1 MSAKRPSGRKP
12 VSGQS
17 GTGVLLGVGVG
28 VVVEDG
34 GGVGV
39 VVAVFVGVIDAGS
52 FTAAARALGHST
64 SYVSKEITRLEKRL
78 GSRLLNRTTRTISL
92 TDAGRAYYERCRQ
105 IVIDAE
111 NAERSINQLQETP
124 SGLLR
129 INAPVS
135 FGSKY
140 LLDVLSQFMHR
151 YPEVKMEV
159 EFNDRLIDVVAEGYD
174 AVIRVGEIKDSNLVA
189 RKFTSSRGVVVAS
202 PDYLKRKGC
211 PKRAEDLMKHDC
223 IAYSLLPTPTQWDF
237 YKDGVRS
244 SITIDPRVMCNSATI
259 EVAMVMQGIGIT
271 RLPLFT
277 CEQEVASGELQ
288 IILDDYDQIKL
299 DVYAVYPHRQYLTA
313 KVRAFVDFVVDAF
326 V

>member
-1 MSAKRPSGRKP
+1 MIQKVANID
-12 VSGQS
+12 
-17 GTGVLLGVGVG
+17 LL
-28 VVVEDG
+28 DG
-34 GGVGV
+34 
-39 VVAVFVGVIDAGS
+39 VAVFVGVIDAGS

-140 LLDVLSQFMHR
+140 LLDVLAQFMHR

-159 EFNDRLIDVVAEGYD
+159 EFNDRIIDVVAEGYD
-174 AVIRVGEIKDSNLVA
+174 VVIRVGEIKDTSLVA
-189 RKFTSSRGVVVAS
+189 RKFTSSRGVVVVS
-202 PDYLKRKGC
+202 PDYIKRKGC
-211 PKRAEDLMKHDC
+211 PKYAEDLMQHDC
-223 IAYSLLPTPTQWDF
+223 IAYSLLPSPTQWDF

-244 SITIDPRVMCNSATI
+244 SVMIDPRVMCNSAAI

>member
-1 MSAKRPSGRKP
+1 MIQKVAK
-12 VSGQS
+12 
-17 GTGVLLGVGVG
+17 TNVL
-28 VVVEDG
+28 DG
-34 GGVGV
+34 MT
-39 VVAVFVGVIDAGS
+39 VFVGVINAGS

-92 TDAGRAYYERCRQ
+92 TDTGRAYYERSSQ

-111 NAERSINQLQETP
+111 NAERSINQLQENP

-129 INAPVS
+129 INAPGS
-135 FGSKY
+135 FGINY
-140 LLDVLSQFMHR
+140 LLDVLPQFMHR
-151 YPEVKMEV
+151 YPEVKLEV

-174 AVIRVGEIKDSNLVA
+174 VVIRVGDIKDSNLVA

-211 PKRAEDLMKHDC
+211 PKYAEDLVQHDC
-223 IAYSLLPTPTQWDF
+223 IAYSLLPTPTQWSF
-237 YKDGVRS
+237 YKDGVR
-244 SITIDPRVMCNSATI
+244 TNVTVDPRAMCNSSII
-259 EVAMVMQGIGIT
+259 EVAMVVNGIGIT
-271 RLPLFT
+271 QIPLFT
-277 CEQEVASGELQ
+277 CEKEVASGDLK
-288 IILDDYDQIKL
+288 IILEDYDQKTF

-326 V
+326 K

>member
-1 MSAKRPSGRKP
+1 MVQKVA
-12 VSGQS
+12 
-17 GTGVLLGVGVG
+17 TTDLL
-28 VVVEDG
+28 DG
-34 GGVGV
+34 
-39 VVAVFVGVIDAGS
+39 VAVFVGLVNAGS

-92 TDAGRAYYERCRQ
+92 TDAGRAYYERCSQ

-111 NAERSINQLQETP
+111 NAERSINQLQEMP

-135 FGSKY
+135 FGSIY
-140 LLDVLSQFMHR
+140 LLDVLAKFMHR
-151 YPEVKMEV
+151 YPEVKLEV
-159 EFNDRLIDVVAEGYD
+159 ELNDRLIDVVAEGYD
-174 AVIRVGEIKDSNLVA
+174 VVIRVGEIKDSNLVA
-189 RKFTSSRGVVVAS
+189 RKFTSSRGVVIAS
-202 PDYLKRKGC
+202 PDYIKRKGC
-211 PKRAEDLMKHDC
+211 PKQAEDLAQHDC
-223 IAYSLLPTPTQWDF
+223 ITYSLLPMPTQWDF
-237 YKDGVRS
+237 YKNGVRS
-244 SITIDPRVMCNSATI
+244 SVTVDPRAMCNSAAV

-277 CEQEVASGELQ
+277 CEQEVANGDLQ
-288 IILDDYDQIKL
+288 IILEDYDQMQF

-313 KVRAFVDFVVDAF
+313 KVRAFVDFLVDAF

>member
-1 MSAKRPSGRKP
+1 MVQKVAS
-12 VSGQS
+12 
-17 GTGVLLGVGVG
+17 TGLL
-28 VVVEDG
+28 DG
-34 GGVGV
+34 
-39 VVAVFVGVIDAGS
+39 VAVFVGLINAGS
-52 FTAAARALGHST
+52 FTAAAHALGHST
-64 SYVSKEITRLEKRL
+64 SYVSKAVTRLEKRL

-92 TDAGRAYYERCRQ
+92 TDAGRAYYERCSQ

-111 NAERSINQLQETP
+111 NAERSINQLQEKP
-124 SGLLR
+124 GGLLR
-129 INAPVS
+129 INAPAS

-140 LLDVLSQFMHR
+140 LLNILSQFMHR
-151 YPEVKMEV
+151 YPEVKLEV

-174 AVIRVGEIKDSNLVA
+174 VVIRVGEIKDSNLVA

-202 PDYLKRKGC
+202 PDYLERKGC
-211 PKRAEDLMKHDC
+211 PKRAEDLAQHDC
-223 IAYSLLPTPTQWDF
+223 IAYSLLPTPTQWVF

-244 SITIDPRVMCNSATI
+244 SVTVDPRAMCNSAEI
-259 EVAMVMQGIGIT
+259 EVAMVVQGLGIT

-277 CEQEVASGELQ
+277 CEQEVANGDLQ
-288 IILDDYDQIKL
+288 IILDDYDQLKL

>member
-1 MSAKRPSGRKP
+1 MIQKIANID
-12 VSGQS
+12 
-17 GTGVLLGVGVG
+17 LL
-28 VVVEDG
+28 DG
-34 GGVGV
+34 
-39 VVAVFVGVIDAGS
+39 VAVFVGIIDAGS

-111 NAERSINQLQETP
+111 NAERSINQLQESP

-151 YPEVKMEV
+151 YPEVNMEV

-174 AVIRVGEIKDSNLVA
+174 VVIRVGEIKDSNLVA
-189 RKFTSSRGVVVAS
+189 RKFTSSRGVVVVS
-202 PDYLKRKGC
+202 PDYIKRKGC
-211 PKRAEDLMKHDC
+211 PTCAEDLTQHDC

-237 YKDGVRS
+237 YKEGVRS
-244 SITIDPRVMCNSATI
+244 SVTVDPRVMCNSAAI
-259 EVAMVMQGIGIT
+259 EVAMVVQGIGIT

-277 CEQEVASGELQ
+277 CEQEVASGALQ
-288 IILDDYDQIKL
+288 IILEDYDQIIL

>member
-1 MSAKRPSGRKP
+1 MTQK
-12 VSGQS
+12 VSN
-17 GTGVLLGVGVG
+17 TDLL
-28 VVVEDG
+28 DG
-34 GGVGV
+34 
-39 VVAVFVGVIDAGS
+39 VAVFVGVINAGS

-92 TDAGRAYYERCRQ
+92 TDAGRAYYERCNQ

-111 NAERSINQLQETP
+111 NAQRSINQLQDTP
-124 SGLLR
+124 RGLLR

-140 LLDVLSQFMHR
+140 LLDVLAQFMQR
-151 YPEVKMEV
+151 YPEVKLEV

-174 AVIRVGEIKDSNLVA
+174 VVIRVGEIKDSNLVA
-189 RKFTSSRGVVVAS
+189 RKFTSSKHVAIAS
-202 PDYLKRKGC
+202 PDYIKRMGY
-211 PKRAEDLMKHDC
+211 PKTAEELTQHDC
-223 IAYSLLPTPTQWDF
+223 IAYSLLPAPTQWDF

-244 SITIDPRVMCNSATI
+244 SVSVEPRVLCNSAEI
-259 EVAMVMQGIGIT
+259 EVAMVKQGIGIT

-277 CEQEVASGELQ
+277 CEEEVKNGELK
-288 IILDDYDQIKL
+288 IILNDYDQLQL

-313 KVRAFVDFVVDAF
+313 KVRAFVDFLVDCF
-326 V
+326 PN